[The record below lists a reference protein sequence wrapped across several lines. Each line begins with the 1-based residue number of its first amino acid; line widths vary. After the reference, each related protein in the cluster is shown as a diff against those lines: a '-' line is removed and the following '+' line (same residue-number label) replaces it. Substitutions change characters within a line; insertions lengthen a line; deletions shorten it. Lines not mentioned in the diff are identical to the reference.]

1 MFPISHRLLARL
13 ALIGMFALAAGVAH
27 AQSHDHD
34 DHDHHDDH
42 GEEGVVE
49 IHPSAAEAFGVRVEP
64 VARRTLAPTFPAPAR
79 LVFNSERMAHIG
91 SAVVGRVAEM
101 PVRLGDQAREGDAL
115 LVLESPEL
123 GAAQSEYIQSRAIA
137 AAAAPLVELARSSY
151 DRGRKLYEETQGI
164 SLTEVQN
171 RMAALQGAESTLLN
185 ARAAM
190 MGAANRLMLLGMS
203 EDEIESMAASGE
215 ISPRVTLRAPIGGRV
230 VRRDVTLGELVR
242 PEQDALL
249 VVADTET
256 LWAIVD
262 VPETRLGAVGV
273 GSVARLRFVAFP
285 DEVFEGPVQFI
296 SADLN
301 EATRTARVRVELENK
316 EGRLRPGMF
325 AQAEL
330 SAGSA
335 PVGAVQV
342 LAVPDAAV
350 QTIEGQTV
358 VFVRDPERYDL
369 YEVRPV
375 VVGEPIGGMRQVF
388 EGLAEGDPIV
398 VASSFIL
405 KAQLGKS
412 TAKHEH

>member
-1 MFPISHRLLARL
+1 MHPTPHPFLARL
-13 ALIGMFALAAGVAH
+13 ALIGMLALGASAAY

-34 DHDHHDDH
+34 EDDHHDDH

-64 VARRTLAPTFPAPAR
+64 ATRRTLAPTFTAPAR
-79 LVFNSERMAHIG
+79 LAFNSEQMAHIG

-101 PVRLGDQAREGDAL
+101 PVRLGDVAAAGDAL

-123 GAAQSEYIQSRAIA
+123 GAAQSEYLQSRAIA
-137 AAAAPLVELARSSY
+137 AAAAPLVDLARSSY
-151 DRGRKLYEETQGI
+151 ERGRKLYEETQGI
-164 SLTEVQN
+164 SLTEVQS
-171 RMAALQGAESTLLN
+171 RMADLQSAESALLN

-203 EDEIESMAASGE
+203 PEEIESMAASGE

-242 PEQDALL
+242 PEQDALM
-249 VVADTET
+249 VVANTRV

-273 GSVARLRFVAFP
+273 GSVARLRFAAYP
-285 DEVFEGPVQFI
+285 GEVFEGPVQYI
-296 SADLN
+296 GADLN
-301 EATRTARVRVELENK
+301 EATRTARVRVEVENPD
-316 EGRLRPGMF
+316 GRLRPGMF
-325 AQAEL
+325 AQTEL
-330 SAGSA
+330 SAGPA
-335 PVGAVQV
+335 PGGATPL

-350 QTIEGQTV
+350 QTIEGRTV
-358 VFVRDPERYDL
+358 VFVRDSERYDL
-369 YEVRPV
+369 YEARPV
-375 VVGEPIGGMRQVF
+375 MVGEPVGGMRPVF
-388 EGLAEGDPIV
+388 EGLTEGEPVV

-412 TAKHEH
+412 SARHEH